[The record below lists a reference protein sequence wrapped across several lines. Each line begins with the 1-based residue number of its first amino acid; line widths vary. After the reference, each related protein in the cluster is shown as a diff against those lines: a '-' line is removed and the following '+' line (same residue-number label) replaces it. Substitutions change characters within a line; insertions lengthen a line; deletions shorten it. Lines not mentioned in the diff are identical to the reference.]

1 MDNLEKLRASPTSF
15 MRAGQQP
22 PSVLSRAATR
32 PLCLFVMGIKA
43 VSGSHAAQTYPR
55 DGFRGMIL
63 TPTAS
68 RLAVLYAKKPDDPM
82 PRSIDGDAWFDRRDA
97 GKYVVR
103 EQTIRTGT
111 DETLVLISDP
121 EMLKDDR

>member
-68 RLAVLYAKKPDDPM
+68 RLASFTPKN
-82 PRSIDGDAWFDRRDA
+82 R
-97 GKYVVR
+97 
-103 EQTIRTGT
+103 TIRCLAASTV
-111 DETLVLISDP
+111 TLGLTAATQ
-121 EMLKDDR
+121 ENM